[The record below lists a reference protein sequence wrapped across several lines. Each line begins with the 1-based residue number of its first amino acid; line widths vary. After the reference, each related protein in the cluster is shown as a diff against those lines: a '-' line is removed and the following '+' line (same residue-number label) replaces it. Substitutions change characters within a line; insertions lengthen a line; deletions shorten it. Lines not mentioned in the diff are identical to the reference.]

1 MNELTPGDRIDLGI
15 IETNVRVEVLAELLE
30 YAATA
35 LVEVAALAD
44 RIEGADAIG
53 DHVSGT
59 LDVIQARIEALAP
72 PEVPDAD

>member
-15 IETNVRVEVLAELLE
+15 IETNIRVEVLAELLT
-30 YAATA
+30 YATVA
-35 LVEVAALAD
+35 LVEVAEMAEREKAD
-44 RIEGADAIG
+44 GIA

-59 LDVIQARIEALAP
+59 LDVIQARIQALAP